1 MPEEQSYLLEHSQT
15 CCHVFVATIGRSVWT
30 VNTDYTFTLQDL
42 QSEGLGSYL
51 LVSHWN
57 NNDTSVCSVT
67 SSYGSLIILETLNFY
82 VPWHVHC
89 VIRPGTTA
97 MQKYF
102 FTLEKGFVT
111 LAINVSPEWLLLK
124 NTTVLWFSKGSI
136 PKTDQGIVLTHR

>member
-1 MPEEQSYLLEHSQT
+1 
-15 CCHVFVATIGRSVWT
+15 
-30 VNTDYTFTLQDL
+30 LQDL

-51 LVSHWN
+51 FVSDWSN
-57 NNDTSVCSVT
+57 NGTSVCSVT
-67 SSYGSLIILETLNFY
+67 SSYGSLNFLETLNFY

-111 LAINVSPEWLLLK
+111 LTINVSPEWLLLK